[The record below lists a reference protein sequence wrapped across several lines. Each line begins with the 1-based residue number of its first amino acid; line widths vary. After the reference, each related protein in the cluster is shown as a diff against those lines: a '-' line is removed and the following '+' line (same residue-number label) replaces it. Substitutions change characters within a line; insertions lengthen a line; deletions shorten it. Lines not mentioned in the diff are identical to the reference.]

1 MTSNPNQD
9 GGRYIRFTETYCSHM
24 IISQQQQKKW
34 RQKQRE
40 QTPTPVTTDVLES
53 NSEEEEEELSLHPNE
68 IDRLVRPHPSLR
80 NNTTMDSSTVEEN
93 NQHDVDTPINTNVN
107 LNTNMQI
114 EGTTTRPRYV
124 EEMFQPA
131 RPQRQRQP
139 PPCFG
144 HNTPGCPMG
153 EFPVSWQDP

>member
-1 MTSNPNQD
+1 
-9 GGRYIRFTETYCSHM
+9 M

-53 NSEEEEEELSLHPNE
+53 NSEEEEEELSLPPNE
-68 IDRLVRPHPSLR
+68 IDRLVCPHPRLG
-80 NNTTMDSSTVEEN
+80 NNTTMDSN
-93 NQHDVDTPINTNVN
+93 NQHNDVDTPVNTNVN
-107 LNTNMQI
+107 VNTNMQI
-114 EGTTTRPRYV
+114 EGTTTRPHYV

-139 PPCFG
+139 PLRFE
-144 HNTPGCPMG
+144 HNTPACPMG